1 MSDRARKDTFRRFG
15 YRECL
20 RATLSSG
27 SLPPLVVENEFD
39 SRPYSHVVYDL
50 SADGLPYFPAVSYF
64 SLREYEMRSPWHRH
78 RNCVEC
84 VFCLRGDMKYESGG
98 RAFDLRPLH
107 VFVSRPNELHRQ
119 VSDGR
124 KVVYSALKISTDRK
138 NWMSSGFGAA
148 EWEWAIRGM
157 KTLPRC
163 FFGGKS
169 VERDIRELFKVLQLG
184 DDRAHERRFRLKAV
198 SARLV
203 LDMIDAA
210 NEKRDCPHD
219 AIAGIVGEV
228 KANPDRRISM
238 DALVERLNLS
248 PTGVLNAFKSATGL
262 SPHAFQL
269 KCSVD
274 RAKELLS
281 SGETVESVA
290 ARLGFA
296 SRQHLSATFKRFAGT
311 SPSAW
316 RERHIKTQM

>member
-1 MSDRARKDTFRRFG
+1 MSVGKDRFRRFG
-15 YRECL
+15 YWECL
-20 RATLSSG
+20 RAARSSG
-27 SLPPLVVENEFD
+27 SLPPLAVENEFD

-78 RNCVEC
+78 RDCVEC
-84 VFCLRGDMKYESGG
+84 IFCLRGDMKYESDG
-98 RAFDLRPLH
+98 REFDIRPLH
-107 VFVSRPNELHRQ
+107 MFVSRPNELHRQ

-138 NWMSSGFGAA
+138 NWIASGFGAA
-148 EWEWAIRGM
+148 ECEWAIKGL
-157 KTLPRC
+157 KSLPRT
-163 FFGGKS
+163 FFGGK
-169 VERDIRELFKVLQLG
+169 VIEKDTRELFKVLQLG
-184 DDRAHERRFRLKAV
+184 DDRSHERRFRLKAV
-198 SARLV
+198 SSRLV

-210 NEKRDCPHD
+210 SEPRDRSHD
-219 AIAGIVGEV
+219 VIAGVVSEME
-228 KANPDRRISM
+228 ANPERRISM

-269 KCSVD
+269 KCCID
-274 RAKELLS
+274 RAKEFLS
-281 SGETVESVA
+281 KGESVESVA

-296 SRQHLSATFKRFAGT
+296 SRQHFSATFKRFSGT
-311 SPSAW
+311 SPRSW